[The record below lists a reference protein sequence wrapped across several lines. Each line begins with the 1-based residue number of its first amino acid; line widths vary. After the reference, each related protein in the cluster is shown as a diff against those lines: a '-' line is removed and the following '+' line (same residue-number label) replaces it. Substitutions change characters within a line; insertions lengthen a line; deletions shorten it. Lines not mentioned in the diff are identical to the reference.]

1 MKTIKTF
8 KQFLNESYKYM
19 KDPEMDILY
28 NVAHAF
34 ANAGKV
40 KFSDFIKK
48 AKAKGVNLTPVQ
60 LEKYL
65 EDWAFL
71 DNEDHYWIGWDSNNK
86 TISFGDPA
94 DI

>member
-1 MKTIKTF
+1 MKNIKTF
-8 KQFLNESYKYM
+8 KQFLNESYKYG

-28 NVAHAF
+28 NIAHGL

-48 AKAKGVNLTPVQ
+48 AKGKGVNLTSGQ

-65 EDWAFL
+65 KDWSFL
-71 DNEDHYWIGWDSNNK
+71 DDEDNYWIDWDSNNK
-86 TISFGDPA
+86 TISFGDPG